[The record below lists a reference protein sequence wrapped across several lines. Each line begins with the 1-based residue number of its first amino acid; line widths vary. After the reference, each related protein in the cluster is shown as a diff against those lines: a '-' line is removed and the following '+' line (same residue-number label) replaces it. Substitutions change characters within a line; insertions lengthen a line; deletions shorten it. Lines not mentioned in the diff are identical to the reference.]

1 MGAYNAFFED
11 TQEQPNIV
19 APKKSPMFGK
29 NPQLQ
34 PQNETQVD
42 ELDRLMM
49 DAVERNQQ
57 KTQETP
63 GILGKALGAG
73 EVGLGALTG
82 LISVPLS
89 GVIGI
94 GANLASGKF
103 GTQAGIQEAEKAAA
117 QTQQALTYQ
126 PKTQAGQ
133 DYAQQLQSAFE
144 ASKLPSALPEAQGL
158 LAQRPQ
164 APSIPKIR
172 IETVPKPIM
181 GGLQSAGA
189 AATELPSTIRS
200 ELASA
205 PEHLKQVYAN
215 VPEQK
220 LTPHDLQYIKTH
232 KLFNKF
238 GDMPTEGQALQ
249 DPRIMS
255 EEYNAQNK
263 PGNEALHQ
271 KFAERDQKV
280 INAIEDTKQRIT
292 PDVHEIT
299 PQRAANLT
307 LEKILSNDEIHKESI
322 NKDYKALA
330 DANGGELPLD
340 INGILNNADTA
351 LKKARIVTPKTS
363 FLPKSVENILNDL
376 RPQIENGE
384 IVKQSQ
390 PIIYDDY
397 LNIIKLLN
405 NEYRK
410 ATAAND
416 QNAAFG
422 IKLVRDAFENTDMVG
437 KTAEVNALAKKAK
450 ANAKARFDKLD
461 PRSNKYIPAY
471 QAAVE
476 GDIRTEAEKLANMIH
491 PAANQFIEKFYSN
504 KTPEVYLNRLINEI
518 GRDTPEH
525 QGLNAALLEEL
536 KSRAGIRG
544 TQGKPSQAAI
554 NKFVSDPIKGYANN
568 LPTMLGYENL
578 KELQDVAD
586 YARMTDHTAIPG
598 SYANVSKSGMVV
610 NAGPIGQA
618 LEKAGSLASSAL
630 EQAVNIKTGSPA
642 GTIARTFLKGRAEE
656 KAAALAKAEQEA
668 KLRQTLNPKPPSM
681 LSDLGTITI
690 KGKP

>member
-49 DAVERNQQ
+49 GAVERNQQ

-103 GTQAGIQEAEKAAA
+103 GTQAGIQEAEKATA

-126 PKTQAGQ
+126 PRTQAGQ

-292 PDVHEIT
+292 PDVFETT
-299 PQRAANLT
+299 PQAAANLA
-307 LEKILSNDEIHKESI
+307 LEKMVANDKVRLQDISNK
-322 NKDYKALA
+322 YQMLA
-330 DANGGELPLD
+330 DSNGGELPVAGKSIVELANKNLEEIGRD
-340 INGILNNADTA
+340 EFVPGEIKNI
-351 LKKARIVTPKTS
+351 LKKIQDSDTIPYKKYEQYRT
-363 FLPKSVENILNDL
+363 ILSTAQRATKDGN
-376 RPQIENGE
+376 
-384 IVKQSQ
+384 VK
-390 PIIYDDY
+390 
-397 LNIIKLLN
+397 
-405 NEYRK
+405 
-410 ATAAND
+410 AAIG
-416 QNAAFG
+416 A
-422 IKLVRDAFENTDMVG
+422 IRDAFESIPMEEG
-437 KTAEVNALAKKAK
+437 TAEQKALADEARKAY
-450 ANAKARFDKLD
+450 KARKNLIEA
-461 PRSNKYIPAY
+461 NPAY
-471 QAAVE
+471 KTAVE
-476 GDIRTEAEKLANMIH
+476 GDLRTAEEMAANVPH
-491 PAANQFIEKFYSN
+491 PAASNFIDKHYSD
-504 KTPEVYLNRLINEI
+504 KTSQVNLNRLLNEI

-525 QGLNAALLEEL
+525 QGLNAALLDKM
-536 KSRAGIRG
+536 KSQAGIRDNK
-544 TQGKPSQAAI
+544 GKPSQAAI
-554 NKFVSDPIKGYANN
+554 NKFVYDPVKGYATN
-568 LPTMLGYENL
+568 LPIMLGTDNL
-578 KELQDVAD
+578 QELRDVAD